1 MSQELT
7 LKDTVYIG
15 KSRTTLFRRLL
26 DYVALPASEVTTQE
40 RAMGGDIL
48 LDMLFHATEE
58 ERIRAAQRLAQMREA
73 PRRLLR
79 YLAQCSF
86 EIAEPILRENEAFD
100 ASDFLQIL
108 EQVSVHH
115 RLAIAERKR
124 VDVAVCDALAQKAE
138 VEVLQVLLANE
149 AAEMSEAALDT
160 LVIRS
165 RKAPE
170 LCPLIINRLEL
181 RPVQAM
187 AMFWWADGPTRRQ
200 ILRRQAAERS
210 ELIDMC
216 GDIFPMAAE
225 EGWRDSVTRNSLK
238 LIERRQRNRAAAER
252 SPYGSLEEAISVAAK
267 DGMTPELTE
276 EIGYLSG
283 IKPITIAKII
293 TDPGGES
300 LAVLCKATGL
310 KREFLEKL
318 WLATDRHILLSGGVR
333 NPNYDYVQ
341 ETYELLTVAKAQT
354 TLRYWNWSLSSTF
367 TQATLEKTDVTEDD
381 DTEENA
387 FSAAR
392 RTVRLVFGQ
401 S

>member
-108 EQVSVHH
+108 EHVSVHH
-115 RLAIAERKR
+115 RRAIAERKR

-138 VEVLQVLLANE
+138 VEVLQVLLENE

-252 SPYGSLEEAISVAAK
+252 SPYGSLEGAISVAAK

-318 WLATDRHILLSGGVR
+318 WLATDRQILLSGGVR